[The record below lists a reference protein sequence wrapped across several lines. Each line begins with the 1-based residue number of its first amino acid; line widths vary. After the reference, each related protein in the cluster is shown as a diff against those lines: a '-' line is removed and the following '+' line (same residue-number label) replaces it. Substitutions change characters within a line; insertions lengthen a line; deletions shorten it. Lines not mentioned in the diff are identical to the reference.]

1 MSGGRC
7 PGGGQFQK
15 LTVMLQQPSID
26 CYDATNNA
34 NQFKIVYTSPILCV
48 FNFTLV
54 YGWKCIGEI
63 KVKPCVGISLKG

>member
-1 MSGGRC
+1 MISD
-7 PGGGQFQK
+7 FQN
-15 LTVMLQQPSID
+15 LTVILQQSSIA

-34 NQFKIVYTSPILCV
+34 RQLKIVYTTPILCV

-54 YGWKCIGEI
+54 YGWKCVGEI